1 MDELFETST
10 EDLEFFDGSYDSDDF
25 DFDLDFDDEI
35 DDAYEM

>member
-25 DFDLDFDDEI
+25 DLDFDDEI